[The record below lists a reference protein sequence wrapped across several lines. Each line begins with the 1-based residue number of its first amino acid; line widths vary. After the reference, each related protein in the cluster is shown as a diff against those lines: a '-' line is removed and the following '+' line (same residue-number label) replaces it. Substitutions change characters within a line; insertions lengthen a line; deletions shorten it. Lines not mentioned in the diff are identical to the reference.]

1 MVSLPTRIAQRL
13 ASPLA
18 WACPSSLSVIY
29 LCLGVER
36 LVLCLAS
43 FPKLLVAAVN
53 GLTSGLGLS
62 LLPLCDLVYASD
74 KATFNSLAARWDT
87 ILLTHTVPAPFL
99 GLNNFVPA
107 EMNKN

>member
-1 MVSLPTRIAQRL
+1 MV
-13 ASPLA
+13 SPLA
-18 WACPSSLSVIY
+18 WVCPSSLSVIY